1 MMSYTLLK
9 LIHVT
14 SVSISFCLFLLRG
27 LWMIRVSD
35 MLKQRWV
42 KILPHINDTV
52 LLLSA
57 ILLASAIQQ
66 NPIANSWLTA
76 KVLGLLTYI
85 LLGMVALRFGKTRK
99 IKISAWI
106 LALIVF
112 GYIVLVALTKSPTIF

>member
-14 SVSISFCLFLLRG
+14 SVAISFCLFLLRG
-27 LWMIRVSD
+27 LWMTKAPD
-35 MLKQRWV
+35 KLKQRWV
-42 KILPHINDTV
+42 KILPHVNDTA
-52 LLLSA
+52 LLISA
-57 ILLASAIQQ
+57 ILLAGVIQQ
-66 NPIANSWLTA
+66 NPLDNSWLSA

-85 LLGMVALRFGKTRK
+85 MLGMVALRFGKTRT

-112 GYIVLVALTKSPTIF
+112 GYIVLVALTKNPTIF

>member
-27 LWMIRVSD
+27 LWMIRASD
-35 MLKQRWV
+35 MLKQRWI
-42 KILPHINDTV
+42 KILPHVNDTV

-57 ILLASAIQQ
+57 ILLASVIQQ
-66 NPIANSWLTA
+66 NPIANLWLTA

-112 GYIVLVALTKSPTIF
+112 GYIVLVALTKNPTIF

>member
-14 SVSISFCLFLLRG
+14 SVAISFCLFLLRG
-27 LWMIRVSD
+27 LWMTKALD
-35 MLKQRWV
+35 KLKQRWV
-42 KILPHINDTV
+42 KILPHVNDTA

-57 ILLASAIQQ
+57 ILLAGVIQQ
-66 NPIANSWLTA
+66 NPLDNSWLSA

-85 LLGMVALRFGKTRK
+85 MLGMVALRFGKTRT

-112 GYIVLVALTKSPTIF
+112 GYIVLVALTKNPTIF

>member
-27 LWMIRVSD
+27 LWMIRASD

-42 KILPHINDTV
+42 KILPHVNDTV

-76 KVLGLLTYI
+76 KVLGLLSYI
-85 LLGMVALRFGKTRK
+85 ILGMVALRFGKTRK

-112 GYIVLVALTKSPTIF
+112 GYIVLVALTKNPTIF